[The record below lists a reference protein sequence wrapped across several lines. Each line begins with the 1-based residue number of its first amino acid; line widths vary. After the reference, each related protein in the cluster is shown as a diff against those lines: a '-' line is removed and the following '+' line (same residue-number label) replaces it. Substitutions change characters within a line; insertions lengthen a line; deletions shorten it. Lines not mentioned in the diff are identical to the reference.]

1 MSLFA
6 VALKDHAAP
15 PLAALP
21 FLAGVKDFNRA
32 SAREVLRRQP
42 GFLGRALSLEAAG
55 ELRASAAAAGFETML
70 VQEEEVPAPPPP
82 LRTVK
87 IELKGNGLYST
98 AAGAVEFIPYGEIQL
113 LSAGAF
119 DAPVPP
125 VTMEALKDS
134 LFLKIRASLPGGAA
148 QGPRAGAPRE
158 TFFRADLLAGDGR
171 LRLLLEPET
180 LDFSPLGALRSQ
192 SSLVNFRTLLGKIA
206 APAFNAVKNAFLN
219 TMLAGA
225 PLADLK
231 LASAAACE
239 AELAYLLLF
248 KKR

>member
-134 LFLKIRASLPGGAA
+134 LFLKIRASLPGGTTTTRSTISWKSSKA
-148 QGPRAGAPRE
+148 
-158 TFFRADLLAGDGR
+158 FRSA
-171 LRLLLEPET
+171 T
-180 LDFSPLGALRSQ
+180 RS
-192 SSLVNFRTLLGKIA
+192 SSLTWPITFTSRPFVF
-206 APAFNAVKNAFLN
+206 
-219 TMLAGA
+219 
-225 PLADLK
+225 
-231 LASAAACE
+231 
-239 AELAYLLLF
+239 AEEPGT
-248 KKR
+248 